1 MSLDTP
7 AQARERAVRRVLKS
21 LLLANLAVVAIKV
34 VVGLATGSLS
44 VLGDAVQSS
53 VDSVNNVVALVV
65 IRLAAQGPDDDHPYG
80 HAKFE
85 TLGALPIV
93 VFLSISIFELLRGAL
108 DRLLHGG
115 VTITVHALD
124 LSLLV
129 LTLGINV
136 AVAWYERKRGLELKS
151 DLLIADAA
159 HTRSDVYVTIAVLA
173 GLALTRMG
181 ISWADPVLTIVV
193 AAFVART
200 GWEVVMQATPTLVDQ
215 AALDSTEIARV
226 AVGVSGVR
234 RAYSIRSRGTGQQ
247 RFAELT
253 ISVPGDVTVASAH
266 LVTDA
271 VEDALRSDLGFH
283 EVVVHVEP
291 C

>member
-7 AQARERAVRRVLKS
+7 AQARERAVRRVLTS

-34 VVGLATGSLS
+34 IVGFATGSLS
-44 VLGDAVQSS
+44 VLGDAVHSS
-53 VDSVNNVVALVV
+53 VDGINNVVG

-80 HAKFE
+80 HARFE
-85 TLGALPIV
+85 TLGALTIV
-93 VFLSISIFELLRGAL
+93 VFLSVSIFELLRQAFG
-108 DRLLHGG
+108 RLLHGG
-115 VTITVHALD
+115 TPITVHPFD

-129 LTLGINV
+129 LTLAINI
-136 AVAWYERKRGLELKS
+136 AVAWYERRRGEELQS

-159 HTRSDVYVTIAVLA
+159 HTRSDVYVTSAVLA

-181 ISWADPVLTIVV
+181 FTWADPVLTILV
-193 AAFVART
+193 AGFVAHT

-226 AVGVSGVR
+226 AGAVDGVR
-234 RAYSIRSRGTGQQ
+234 KAYSIRSRGTGHQ

-253 ISVPGDVTVASAH
+253 ISVPGEVTVASAH

-271 VEDALRSDLGFH
+271 VEDALRRDLGFH

>member
-7 AQARERAVRRVLKS
+7 AQARERAVRRVLTS

-34 VVGLATGSLS
+34 IVGLATGSLS
-44 VLGDAVQSS
+44 VLGDAVHSS
-53 VDSVNNVVALVV
+53 VDGINNIVGLAV
-65 IRLAAQGPDDDHPYG
+65 IRFAAQGPDDDHPYG

-85 TLGALPIV
+85 TLGALTIV
-93 VFLSISIFELLRGAL
+93 VFLSVSIFELLRGAIE
-108 DRLLHGG
+108 RLAHGG
-115 VTITVHALD
+115 ATITVHAFD

-129 LTLGINV
+129 LTLGINI
-136 AVAWYERKRGLELKS
+136 AVAWYERRRGRELQS

-159 HTRSDVYVTIAVLA
+159 HTQSDVYVTIAVLA

-181 ISWADPVLTIVV
+181 FSWADPMLTFVV
-193 AAFVART
+193 AGFVAHT

-226 AVGVSGVR
+226 AGGVDGVTK
-234 RAYSIRSRGTGQQ
+234 AYAIRSRGTGHQ

-253 ISVPGDVTVASAH
+253 ISVPGEVTVASAH

-271 VEDALRSDLGFH
+271 VEDALRRDLGFH